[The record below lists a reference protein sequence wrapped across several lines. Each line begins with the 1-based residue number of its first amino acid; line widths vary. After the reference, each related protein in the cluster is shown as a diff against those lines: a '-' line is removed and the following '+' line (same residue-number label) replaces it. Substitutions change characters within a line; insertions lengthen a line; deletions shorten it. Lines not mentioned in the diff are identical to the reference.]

1 VFDKIIELCSEAGF
15 SPQIAALPSVLML
28 VQAGEGIAIL
38 PELHDTIG
46 SGLLAC
52 PLKSKDAFVE
62 LVMAW
67 SPPRVSPITE
77 AFLALVRENKSSL

>member
-1 VFDKIIELCSEAGF
+1 
-15 SPQIAALPSVLML
+15 ML

-46 SGLLAC
+46 SGLSAF

-62 LVMAW
+62 MVMAW
-67 SPPRVSPITE
+67 SSPPRASPITE
-77 AFLALVRENKSSL
+77 VFMALVRENKSSL

>member
-1 VFDKIIELCSEAGF
+1 
-15 SPQIAALPSVLML
+15 ML

-38 PELHDTIG
+38 PELHDMFG
-46 SGLLAC
+46 SGLSAC

-62 LVMAW
+62 FVMAW

-77 AFLALVRENKSSL
+77 AFMALARENKSSL